1 MPKRRDLIRKIEKQA
16 RSQGVAFGELR
27 EGSKHTIY
35 TLDGVRLV
43 IPRHRDI
50 NEITAESIYSDAEVK
65 LGKGWWR

>member
-35 TLDGVRLV
+35 TLDGVRLAKV
-43 IPRHRDI
+43 ALSGRPFR
-50 NEITAESIYSDAEVK
+50 AENGAAAA
-65 LGKGWWR
+65 R